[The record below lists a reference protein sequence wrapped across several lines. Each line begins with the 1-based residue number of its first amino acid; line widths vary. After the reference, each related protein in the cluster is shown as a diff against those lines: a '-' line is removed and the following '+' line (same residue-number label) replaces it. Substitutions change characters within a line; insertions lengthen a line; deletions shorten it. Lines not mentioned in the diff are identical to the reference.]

1 MVYDRYFE
9 RDDISTVL
17 GVLEE
22 VVGYNLQ
29 SCSRKLA
36 QFMITSDY
44 RDTDLSLACPK
55 ATAMGELRGY
65 DSDNPV
71 LIVCPAA
78 LEHGSFATI
87 SNIPGA
93 PGKLTCDS
101 VSDGGIDRTTW
112 RMTTVGQT
120 LFHEYAHW
128 KDFYTGVLR
137 DNEGIEDVD
146 QSGDEVVYGVYEVQ
160 QLRLD
165 DGAQSVLVADSYA
178 WFATEAFWTRKC
190 KKSGTVYQP
199 AIAGDAKDPDCDGQ
213 QCTETHPRGAQS

>member
-1 MVYDRYFE
+1 MVYDRYFD
-9 RDDISTVL
+9 RDDISAVI

-22 VVGYNLQ
+22 IVGYNTQ
-29 SCSRKLA
+29 SCSKKLA
-36 QFMITSDY
+36 QIMITSDY
-44 RDTDLSLACPK
+44 PDTDRSLACPK
-55 ATAMGELRGY
+55 ATATGELRHY

-87 SNIPGA
+87 SNSPGA

-101 VSDGGIDRTTW
+101 VSSGGINRATW

-120 LFHEYAHW
+120 IFHEYTHWQDLSKDTLLAH
-128 KDFYTGVLR
+128 
-137 DNEGIEDVD
+137 EEIEDVD
-146 QSGDEVVYGVYEVQ
+146 QSGEEVVYGVYEVQ

-165 DGAQSVLVADSYA
+165 DGSQAVLVADSYA

-190 KKSGTVYQP
+190 KNSGMVYQH
-199 AIAGDAKDPDCDGQ
+199 AIPGDAKDPDCGSE
-213 QCTETHPRGAQS
+213 QCTESEPRGSRP